1 MKTKLF
7 SILLLTVILM
17 SLVLSSCSDPKVKQ
31 IGKAFDSY
39 KQISGNLYYDTLSEN
54 NDVYEINYDAV
65 GNRECKL
72 YKKNGYNYVYD
83 IKGNEVCIVGD
94 IVVLPSDVEIT
105 TTTTVT
111 ITTTSTTTTEAKT
124 TKKRINKK
132 PKTTK
137 FKTPK
142 TTTRKYIPPKT
153 EKPTTKPKVFIFD
166 GEKYYIDENGNW
178 IKA

>member
-7 SILLLTVILM
+7 SILLLTAILA
-17 SLVLSSCSDPKVKQ
+17 SLALSSCSDLKVKQ
-31 IGKAFDSY
+31 VGKAFDSY
-39 KQISGNLYYDTLSEN
+39 KQISGNLYYDTLSDN

-72 YKKNGYNYVYD
+72 YEKNGYNYVYD
-83 IKGNEVCIVGD
+83 IKSNEVCIVGD
-94 IVVLPSDVEIT
+94 IVVLPSDIETTTTTT

-111 ITTTSTTTTEAKT
+111 TTTTEAKT
-124 TKKRINKK
+124 TKKKRNKK

-137 FKTPK
+137 AKVSK
-142 TTTRKYIPPKT
+142 TTTYKYIPPKT

>member
-1 MKTKLF
+1 MKAKLF
-7 SILLLTVILM
+7 SILLLTVILT
-17 SLVLSSCSDPKVKQ
+17 SLVLSSCSNPKVKQ
-31 IGKAFDSY
+31 VGKVFDSY

-83 IKGNEVCIVGD
+83 IKSNEVCIVGD

-105 TTTTVT
+105 TTTT
-111 ITTTSTTTTEAKT
+111 ITTTTVTTTTEAKT
-124 TKKRINKK
+124 TKKKRNKK

-137 FKTPK
+137 PKTPK
-142 TTTRKYIPPKT
+142 TTTYRYIPPKT